1 MLIID
6 DELNITITRGDTAT
20 LTLTVKDGDTDY
32 DYSSDLTQFTVKRS
46 TETQDIV
53 FQKTFSGTSIEITPD
68 DTKNLYYTDL
78 YYDVQ
83 LITPEN
89 KVYTVITPHK
99 FIIGEEVNFSVT
111 RT

>member
-32 DYSSDLTQFTVKRS
+32 DYSADLTQLTVKRS

-53 FQKTFSGTSIEITPD
+53 FQKTFSGTSIEITPN

-83 LITPEN
+83 LITPDN
-89 KVYTVITPHK
+89 KVYTVIPPHK

>member
-32 DYSSDLTQFTVKRS
+32 DYSADLTQLTVKRS

-53 FQKTFSGTSIEITPD
+53 FQKTI
-68 DTKNLYYTDL
+68 
-78 YYDVQ
+78 
-83 LITPEN
+83 
-89 KVYTVITPHK
+89 
-99 FIIGEEVNFSVT
+99 
-111 RT
+111 